1 MTEEMNAKII
11 QHEKWLDSLRQEGEQ
26 LAVYGIDFR
35 NYSLSGKYLE
45 KAYLNDC
52 IYDGVILNDTDFETS
67 FMCMSSYKNTEIK
80 RCNFRWVDLSYSCF
94 LNARLISVNF
104 SKSDCTEVDFT
115 NANIVSCKF
124 SEANLYMADFSNA
137 NLEGVTII
145 ETHFDQTILGGA
157 SMKKMKGIDKADFRS
172 INIGTAKEP
181 VMLEGEEARKWVEL
195 HSL

>member
-1 MTEEMNAKII
+1 MIEDMDEKLI
-11 QHEKWLDSLRQEGEQ
+11 QHEKWLDSLRKDGEQ

-52 IYDGVILNDTDFETS
+52 IYDGVILNDSDFETF
-67 FMCMSSYKNTEIK
+67 FMYMSSYRNTEIK
-80 RCNFRWVDLSYSCF
+80 RCNLRWADLSFSCF
-94 LNARLISVNF
+94 LNARLIRVNL

-115 NANIVSCKF
+115 NANIMSCKF
-124 SEANLYMADFSNA
+124 SGANLYMADFSNA
-137 NLEGVTII
+137 NLEGVTIV
-145 ETHFDQTILGGA
+145 ETHFDKTILNGV
-157 SMKKMKGIDKADFRS
+157 SMKKIKGIDKADFRS

-195 HSL
+195 HSH